1 MLHISSASLT
11 KNPRPPQLTPCGRPL
26 LPRNAGGGRR
36 TATHCDMCPLSSLPV
51 PSDKDA
57 ASKIMPKKV
66 GGDSPLD
73 LSSFSVARGQNRLKR
88 WGDQVFCE
96 ALCGTLV
103 ADRHSPRYLKWQPS
117 RLTQIVLAS
126 PTLKCSA
133 ETINWP
139 SRR

>member
-1 MLHISSASLT
+1 MSSASLT
-11 KNPRPPQLTPCGRPL
+11 KNPRPQQLTPHGRPL
-26 LPRNAGGGRR
+26 LPRNVGGGGAQPH
-36 TATHCDMCPLSSLPV
+36 TDLCPLSSLPG

-66 GGDSPLD
+66 RGDSPLD

-88 WGDQVFCE
+88 WGDQVLCE

-103 ADRHSPRYLKWQPS
+103 ADGHSPRYLKWQPS

-133 ETINWP
+133 EIINWP
-139 SRR
+139 IQR